1 MSKYDE
7 KSPKDCPL
15 VTIEWEDITHFSAW
29 NEQEDDIGTT
39 SIVTA
44 GWLLDEDDK
53 QIVIA
58 GSYDYDSEQ
67 WADYHAFP
75 KIPATV
81 NVLYVPGQE

>member
-7 KSPKDCPL
+7 MTPKDRP
-15 VTIEWEDITHFSAW
+15 VVSVEWEDITHFSAW
-29 NEQEDDIGTT
+29 NEDEDEISTT
-39 SIVTA
+39 SIVNV

-58 GSYDYDSEQ
+58 STYDYDNEK

-75 KIPATV
+75 KIPAEVTV
-81 NVLYVPGQE
+81 LVEALE